1 VILSPIV
8 INIFVDMLAFLIARE
23 KEDDQVGRLVPHIVD
38 GGKSVLQRDL
48 AKAVHMKLILLNNY
62 PF

>member
-8 INIFVDMLAFLIARE
+8 INIFADMLAFLIARE
-23 KEDDQVGRLVPHIVD
+23 KKDDQVGRLVPHIVD
-38 GGKSVLQRDL
+38 GGKYVLQHDL
-48 AKAVHMKLILLNNY
+48 AKAINMKLILLNNY